1 MAQLGLTVGDEI
13 RFNVCEVGV
22 AVGLPR
28 RTVREYLLEGVAIED
43 SAQLEALVSL
53 YMEKTQDAGRLLS
66 RVAELSPQCKSWPI
80 QSREIHFGLK
90 LRFCLIHNFLVLIFF

>member
-1 MAQLGLTVGDEI
+1 MTQLGLTMGDEI

-28 RTVREYLLEGVAIED
+28 RTVREYFLEGVGIED

-53 YMEKTQDAGRLLS
+53 YIEKDKGRWQTTEQ
-66 RVAELSPQCKSWPI
+66 RVAELSPRCKWRPVIS
-80 QSREIHFGLK
+80 GLTSDS
-90 LRFCLIHNFLVLIFF
+90 V

>member
-53 YMEKTQDAGRLLS
+53 YMEKTQDADRLLS
-66 RVAELSPQCKSWPI
+66 RVTELSPQCKSWPI
-80 QSREIHFGLK
+80 QSREIH
-90 LRFCLIHNFLVLIFF
+90 LRLNFRFSLISSIKLIFV

>member
-1 MAQLGLTVGDEI
+1 MTRLGLTVGDEI

-28 RTVREYLLEGVAIED
+28 RTVREYFLEGVGIED

-53 YMEKTQDAGRLLS
+53 YIEKTKDADRLLS
-66 RVAELSPQCKSWPI
+66 RVEELSPRCKWRPVRLRLNS
-80 QSREIHFGLK
+80 
-90 LRFCLIHNFLVLIFF
+90 RFCLTIK

>member
-1 MAQLGLTVGDEI
+1 MARLGLTVGDEI

-53 YMEKTQDAGRLLS
+53 YMEKTQDADRLLS
-66 RVAELSPQCKSWPI
+66 RVTELSPQCKSWTI
-80 QSREIHFGLK
+80 QSREIHLGLN
-90 LRFCLIHNFLVLIFF
+90 LRFCLISSIKLMFV

>member
-1 MAQLGLTVGDEI
+1 MLILCPSGGLQQVMTQLGLTMGDEI

-28 RTVREYLLEGVAIED
+28 RTVREYFLEGVGIED

-53 YMEKTQDAGRLLS
+53 YIEKTKDADRLLS
-66 RVAELSPQCKSWPI
+66 RVAELSPRCK
-80 QSREIHFGLK
+80 
-90 LRFCLIHNFLVLIFF
+90 